1 MFVAVSKALEGYIS
15 LVAILGS
22 VVMFSLG
29 VGPIPWL
36 YISEILPERIKG
48 RAAALCTAL
57 NWLACLVIGLI
68 FPAMLELLDISGS
81 YIVFAALNAAGVVF
95 AYTFMV
101 ETKGHSLQQIL
112 HLLLDSHS
120 D

>member
-1 MFVAVSKALEGYIS
+1 MPPEVEGYIS

-22 VVMFSLG
+22 VLLFSFG

-48 RAAALCTAL
+48 RAAALCTCL
-57 NWLACLVIGLI
+57 NWLAALVIGLV
-68 FPAMLELLDISGS
+68 FPVMLELLDISGS
-81 YIVFAALNAAGVVF
+81 YLVFAALNAGAVVF
-95 AYTFMV
+95 AYTCMV
-101 ETKGHSLQQIL
+101 ETKGRSLQRVIHSLL
-112 HLLLDSHS
+112 VDHS

>member
-1 MFVAVSKALEGYIS
+1 MLNAVSKTLEGYIS

-22 VVMFSLG
+22 VLLFSLG

-48 RAAALCTAL
+48 RAAALCTCL
-57 NWLACLVIGLI
+57 NWLASLVIGLI
-68 FPAMLELLDISGS
+68 FPVMLEVLDINGS
-81 YIVFAALNAAGVVF
+81 YLVFAALNALAVVF
-95 AYTFMV
+95 AYTCMV
-101 ETKGHSLQQIL
+101 ETKGRSLQRIM